1 MTSSRGIAPLPL
13 LLIGL
18 AVLVA
23 LLPTSTSV
31 QAQTNNDATGRPV
44 ILSPVDEAG
53 VLYAHTLDIADAD
66 GIPFSGASDTFNVF
80 NKYTYRWI
88 RVGGGTETDIGADSP
103 RYRLVDADIGKL
115 IKVEVSFEDHAGNA
129 ERVTSLPF
137 GPITEP
143 APLPSPTT
151 LVGNTGRSASATATA
166 DITEEYAMGF
176 TLGDHGQGY
185 EIASVSIDL
194 AAAPTDLTVSLWM
207 GKHSGSGQ
215 GGSRFK
221 LFDFENPSSFHAG
234 LNEFTAPAGAFA
246 YHGVEYFIVLSD
258 FGASL
263 AINETTSNNEDAG
276 GAPGAELA
284 DSAGGDTN
292 VLRLAV
298 KGSRRDSGI
307 LVSNFAQPGEGDQ
320 EIISVGDKCCFK
332 MDVGNADRY
341 LIRGFSWSA
350 DDTTTRQGGFR
361 NPFELHEGSSTSVDD
376 GDDTRRLT
384 MYNTRN
390 NEGVAALTAPLG
402 ATVAG
407 GSKTY
412 TFLLDLDL
420 GRDGE
425 GNKIERIDAV
435 LTRNVVPAADG
446 EDSPG
451 AAGFDL
457 SAFGDAAYP
466 DAPYATIFGEPL
478 YAMTSNLGKS
488 DNGYASLGGANHKVL
503 SQGFSTGPNED
514 GYDFLGIGVEI
525 EGSDAGGDPQVPDG
539 PTFVSVAVHAQSGGK
554 PGAKLF
560 DLVSPTEYA
569 PGHSFFEAPPGT
581 HLAPS
586 TTYVLVWR
594 YNGGT
599 WHRLQR
605 TTSDGEDSG
614 SLTRF
619 WVSDSF
625 YRGADLDNLSEDSNS
640 HALQIAVYTNTPPP
654 GNATGRPVILSPVD
668 EAGVLYAHTLDIA
681 DEDGIPFS
689 GASDTF
695 NVFNKYTYRWIRVD
709 GDAETHIGA
718 DSPRYRLVDADIGKL
733 IKVEVSFA
741 DHAGNA
747 ERVTSLPFGPIT
759 EPAPLPSPT
768 TLVGNTGRSASATAT
783 AVITEEYTME
793 FRLGDHGQGYEI
805 SSVSIDLA
813 AAPSDL
819 TVSLWIGEHSSRGQ
833 GRRFKLFDFE
843 NPSSFQAG
851 LNEFT
856 APAGAFAYHGVD
868 YFIVLSDFGASLSI
882 NETTSNAQDAGGEP
896 GAELADSAGGDS
908 NVLRLAVKGSRR
920 DSGILVSNYA
930 QPGEGDQEIISVG
943 DKCCFKM
950 DVGGADRYLIRG
962 FSWSADDT
970 TTRQGGF
977 RNPFE
982 LHEGS
987 STSVDDGDDTRRLT
1001 MYNTRNAAGIAALTA
1016 PLGATVAGG
1025 SKTYTFLLDLDL
1037 GRDGEGNKIERIDA
1051 VLTRNIAPAAD
1062 GEDTPGAAGFDLSAF
1077 GDAAYPDAPYATI
1090 FGEPLVAMTSNFG
1103 QTNNGFHSLGSASTK
1118 VASQAFTTGSDEFGY
1133 RLQGFGVNIEGSDAD
1148 GDPQVPDG
1156 PTFVSVAVHAQSGG
1170 KPGTKLFDLVSPTEY
1185 APGHSFFEAPP
1196 GTHLAPS
1203 TIYVLVWRHNGG
1215 TWHRLQRTTSDG
1227 EDSGARAMFWISDSL
1242 YRGADLDNLAA
1253 DPDSNALEIAVY
1265 GEVNTGAEVFAL
1277 SPGVTVSSDALSVNE
1292 GGSGSYTVVL
1302 DAEPTASVTVDVT
1315 GGGGRDGRTCFSDL
1329 HRRQLGDRPD
1339 GDGAR
1344 RRGRQHRGRRPDHH
1358 SHCGQRQRLRIR
1370 GAQRRQRGRDRHR
1383 RRRAGGDG
1391 VQGHPEPGG
1400 GEQRELHGAP
1410 RLPAVDPRDGRR
1422 HRRGRRDGHPHLPHL
1437 QHHQLGHGADGDSAR
1452 RRGLRHDGRHPDHQT
1467 RGGLRQRTGVRRAQH
1482 RQRGRDRHRQR
1493 RSRGIGV
1500 QVDPEGERGGERDIH
1515 GSPRLPA
1522 DGRSDD
1528 QRRRRGG
1535 RDGRPHLADLQH
1547 EHLEHAADRDG
1558 EGRRGRRHG
1567 GRRPDRHAYGRQQQR
1582 PGVRGPQRPQRSRYR
1597 HRQRRPGGDGELRT
1611 GELHG
1616 VRGEQRDGPG
1626 AAQHGPPADRR
1637 HSADHGEPGRG
1648 VRRRLLRRSQQRA
1661 LPGRGGREVVHVQRR
1676 PGQRGRRR
1684 GERADRVRDAA
1695 GVGDGRR
1702 RQRGHRLHRQP
1713 RSGRPQP
1720 GADGLGHG

>member
-1170 KPGTKLFDLVSPTEY
+1170 KPGAKLFDLVSPTEY

-1315 GGGGRDGRTCFSDL
+1315 GGGDVTVEPASLTFTADNWETARTVTVRAAADDNTADDAQTITHTVASGSASEYVGLSVDSVAVTVTDDDEPEVTVSRDTLSLVEGSSGSYTVRLAFQPSTRVTVDVTGGGDVTVIPTSLTFSTTNWATARTVTVRAAEDSDTTDDTQTIRHAVDSGSAPEYAGL
-1329 HRRQLGDRPD
+1329 SIDSVAVTVTDNDAPGVSVSRSTLRVNEG
-1339 GDGAR
+1339 GSGTYTV
-1344 RRGRQHRGRRPDHH
+1344 
-1358 SHCGQRQRLRIR
+1358 RLASQPTAGVTINV
-1370 GAQRRQRGRDRHR
+1370 
-1383 RRRAGGDG
+1383 AGGGG
-1391 VQGHPEPGG
+1391 VTVVPTSLTFSTSTWNTPQTVTVRAAEDADTADDAQTVTHTVDSNSAPEYAGLSV
-1400 GEQRELHGAP
+1400 RSV
-1410 RLPAVDPRDGRR
+1410 AVTVTDND
-1422 HRRGRRDGHPHLPHL
+1422 
-1437 QHHQLGHGADGDSAR
+1437 
-1452 RRGLRHDGRHPDHQT
+1452 
-1467 RGGLRQRTGVRRAQH
+1467 
-1482 RQRGRDRHRQR
+1482 
-1493 RSRGIGV
+1493 
-1500 QVDPEGERGGERDIH
+1500 DPEVTV
-1515 GSPRLPA
+1515 SFA
-1522 DGRSDD
+1522 
-1528 QRRRRGG
+1528 Q
-1535 RDGRPHLADLQH
+1535 
-1547 EHLEHAADRDG
+1547 
-1558 EGRRGRRHG
+1558 
-1567 GRRPDRHAYGRQQQR
+1567 
-1582 PGVRGPQRPQRSRYR
+1582 
-1597 HRQRRPGGDGELRT
+1597 